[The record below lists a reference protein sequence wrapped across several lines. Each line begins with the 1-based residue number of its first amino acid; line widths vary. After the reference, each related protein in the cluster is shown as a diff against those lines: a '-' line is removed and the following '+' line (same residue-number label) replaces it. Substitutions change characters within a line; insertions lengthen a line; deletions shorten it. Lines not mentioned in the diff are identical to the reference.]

1 MSKMLMATLV
11 ALALADSAPNVTG
24 TWNMGLQG
32 GHVVPVALVLKQ
44 DGKIVTGTITI
55 PAQHVG
61 ERIDVA
67 LKGTLDGAA
76 LTLTGTVDGAVEPT
90 TIEIAGTFLEDATME
105 GTIAMVAKD
114 THTMNWTAER
124 LKERKPQ

>member
-1 MSKMLMATLV
+1 ME
-11 ALALADSAPNVTG
+11 
-24 TWNMGLQG
+24 
-32 GHVVPVALVLKQ
+32 LKQ
-44 DGKIVTGTITI
+44 IKAFIDAMASSELTELHANKDGW
-55 PAQHVG
+55 
-61 ERIDVA
+61 
-67 LKGTLDGAA
+67 TLRLVRRAPGMPSRAA
-76 LTLTGTVDGAVEPT
+76 VSRSPVVKASEPT